1 MARRPNTGSRET
13 LTTSELGALRVRLA
27 AMKQYEL
34 ETFYKATHN
43 ACRYDINGRVPCP
56 RIIQEF
62 VTAWKALRKAR

>member
-1 MARRPNTGSRET
+1 M
-13 LTTSELGALRVRLA
+13 LTTSELEALRIRLA

-34 ETFYKATHN
+34 EIFYKATHN

-62 VTAWKALRKAR
+62 VTAWKALRKAT